1 MSKGKTTKSDPKKIE
16 AIKFAEDFLD
26 KKTSEEIIADSD
38 SIKNITSNKID
49 KNTIAHLIAHYTDK
63 HKGNKVALEESL
75 DKLAAL
81 TAVTKG
87 LHTHDELK
95 SRVAIYEEG
104 IKRLEV
110 QQKIDGNDK
119 LQKFTKAFEYHV
131 NTTTR
136 KENKADDTNWQNRR
150 FDSLS
155 RFILLNSQCAAVCYD
170 GEQILVAFN
179 ELNYSSKKANNQ
191 AMNETLDHTKEVFNY
206 LKTYAEYANL
216 PQKNKMILLR
226 HII

>member
-49 KNTIAHLIAHYTDK
+49 KNTINHLIAHYTDK

-191 AMNETLDHTKEVFNY
+191 AINETLDHTKEKS
-206 LKTYAEYANL
+206 LT
-216 PQKNKMILLR
+216 I
-226 HII
+226 